1 MRALTGSVG
10 WSYSPRIR
18 AIPTGSQLGRV
29 LEFPHGPALQDGG
42 AALMSRPSRT
52 TSIIVAGLLMVGC
65 EASHSPRSAS
75 QVASHP
81 PAAAEASGSAP
92 SVSQVASHR
101 PAAGEASKSSP
112 SARPFPAAGEDT
124 AALDAGRYVTSDPFP
139 IPVSVTVPAGW
150 VSEEPGPFAV
160 FLSTADGV
168 GNDGPATLAL
178 LLSPLE
184 FSDPCTSD
192 DPGTSVA
199 SVDDF
204 VKAVAAMRGAKVTR
218 PKDVTVGGLKGRQ
231 VTLSAPAKS
240 VSCKGGNGV
249 VMTLALG
256 HQFLLNPGETMSLTA
271 LDDSGVLLIVE
282 EKTTPVATAQ
292 DRAQIAKVLQS
303 MSIGGST

>member
-1 MRALTGSVG
+1 MPSKRLLAVCAASTVTAVVLAGCGSSSSGGTPSAGGSTPTPGASTQSVSTPATSG
-10 WSYSPRIR
+10 GASTPSTLNSSSP
-18 AIPTGSQLGRV
+18 
-29 LEFPHGPALQDGG
+29 GPA
-42 AALMSRPSRT
+42 ASESRPG
-52 TSIIVAGLLMVGC
+52 TSPL
-65 EASHSPRSAS
+65 
-75 QVASHP
+75 
-81 PAAAEASGSAP
+81 PAE
-92 SVSQVASHR
+92 
-101 PAAGEASKSSP
+101 
-112 SARPFPAAGEDT
+112 GEDT
-124 AALDAGRYVTSDPFP
+124 ATLEAGRYVTSDPFP
-139 IPVSVTVPAGW
+139 VSVSVTVPAGW
-150 VSEEPGPFAV
+150 KSEEPGAYVV

-178 LLSPLE
+178 LLAPLE
-184 FSDPCTSD
+184 FSDPCTTD

-240 VSCKGGNGV
+240 VSCTGGNGV

-256 HQFLLNPGETMSLTA
+256 HQFMLSPGETMSLTA
-271 LDDSGVLLIVE
+271 IDDSGVLLIVE
-282 EKTTPVATAQ
+282 EKTTPVATAE